1 LEINPSHPAIKELFE
16 RVKEDPDRETEE
28 LAKVL
33 YEGALINSG
42 YTVKDPD
49 AFSKRFYKLFN
60 GALGIPRDAKV
71 EEIEVDLDDDDDEEE
86 IKEKQGKKPHKKSDS
101 DSDDLDHPEPVKA
114 HAEKSKDSKEDL

>member
-114 HAEKSKDSKEDL
+114 HTEKSKDSKEDL